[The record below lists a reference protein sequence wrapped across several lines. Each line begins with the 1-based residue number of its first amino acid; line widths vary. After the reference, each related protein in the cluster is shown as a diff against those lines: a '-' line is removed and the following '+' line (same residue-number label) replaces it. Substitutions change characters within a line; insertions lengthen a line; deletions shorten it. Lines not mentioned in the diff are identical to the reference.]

1 MKQRLLITGGTGFL
15 GSFLVE
21 ALKNE
26 YAVVATS
33 RQTSSANTV
42 QLDINNVDQVNTVFT
57 EVKPDIVLHLAAM
70 SSLAVAQKNPLQC
83 IAINIEGSTN
93 LISASLAN
101 NVNAFV
107 HFSSNKAVYPK
118 NIYGHSKAVIESA
131 LKALSTKGSSYFS
144 YRCGNIIGSPDSF
157 LDQWFTMQ
165 RQGETIRSSG
175 GNAERFFTTREEI
188 AKDLLL
194 LLREHTS
201 LASTIVTPKMKSA
214 RIGDFL
220 GVFEQQYGVA
230 AERTESRSFDNQHDY
245 LVSGEEAAYTQ
256 SSTFAGKAFWVIGNT
271 PVNAFNEAISTQN
284 NTHKLSDEEM
294 ASWIE
299 YARLIRK

>member
-33 RQTSSANTV
+33 RQNNSANTM
-42 QLDINNVDQVNTVFT
+42 QLDINNVDQVNAVFA
-57 EVKPDIVLHLAAM
+57 EVRPDIVLHLAAM

-101 NVNAFV
+101 NVSAFI

-131 LKALSTKGSSYFS
+131 IKALLAKGSSYFS

-165 RQGETIRSSG
+165 QQGETIRSSG
-175 GNAERFFTTREEI
+175 GNAERFFITREEI

-194 LLREHTS
+194 LIREQTS

-220 GVFEQQYGVA
+220 QVFEQQFGVA
-230 AERTESRSFDNQHDY
+230 AERTENRSFDNLHDY
-245 LVSGEEAAYTQ
+245 LISREEAAYTQ
-256 SSTFAGKAFWVIGNT
+256 TVLLGEDTFYVTGNT
-271 PVNAFNEAISTQN
+271 PVNVFNEVLSTQN
-284 NTHKLSDEEM
+284 NIHRLSNEEM

>member
-101 NVNAFV
+101 NVNAFI

-230 AERTESRSFDNQHDY
+230 AERTESRNFDNQHDY

>member
-1 MKQRLLITGGTGFL
+1 VKQRLLITGGTGFL

-42 QLDINNVDQVNTVFT
+42 QLDINNVDQVNAVFAK
-57 EVKPDIVLHLAAM
+57 VKPDVVLHLAAM

-83 IAINIEGSTN
+83 ITINIEGSTN

-101 NVNAFV
+101 NVSAFIQ
-107 HFSSNKAVYPK
+107 FSSNKAVYPK

-131 LKALSTKGSSYFS
+131 LKALSTNGSSYFS

-165 RQGETIRSSG
+165 RQR
-175 GNAERFFTTREEI
+175 GNDPLFRGKRGTLFHHKRRDCQRPTATASRTHI
-188 AKDLLL
+188 A
-194 LLREHTS
+194 
-201 LASTIVTPKMKSA
+201 
-214 RIGDFL
+214 
-220 GVFEQQYGVA
+220 
-230 AERTESRSFDNQHDY
+230 SFNY
-245 LVSGEEAAYTQ
+245 C
-256 SSTFAGKAFWVIGNT
+256 
-271 PVNAFNEAISTQN
+271 
-284 NTHKLSDEEM
+284 
-294 ASWIE
+294 
-299 YARLIRK
+299 YA